1 MRVLITLAVIELL
14 HQLRRRV
21 AKHERYRLR
30 ELRDDLEARLGIKLP
45 ELSMGMSGDCV
56 QAVEEGATLV
66 RVGGGVSWDLAA
78 PKNKFHNKQADIWL
92 IGKDFNYDALSAQEI
107 DDWYRFGKI
116 PKDAPVYHTETN
128 KNTGKYELGG
138 IPEGQYFL
146 VILDSYGRD
155 AAQNLTELDDKQQ
168 LQKKLPNWDAF
179 ELFNVG
185 PRSCLVQMVTVKRGE
200 TVNIKPGTIG

>member
-1 MRVLITLAVIELL
+1 MKKIKRSYLALAIGLALAFTAPQAASAAGAACGTVTGAVYT
-14 HQLRRRV
+14 HGS
-21 AKHERYRLR
+21 ER
-30 ELRDDLEARLGIKLP
+30 
-45 ELSMGMSGDCV
+45 GMKIASSPD
-56 QAVEEGATLV
+56 ASA
-66 RVGGGVSWDLAA
+66 GGLAA
-78 PKNKFHNKQADIWL
+78 PKNKFHDKQADIWL

-128 KNTGKYELGG
+128 KNTGKYEFGG

>member
-1 MRVLITLAVIELL
+1 MRQFYQCLVIGLALALSAAASLPAASAAPAVGTVTGSVYT
-14 HQLRRRV
+14 HGS
-21 AKHERYRLR
+21 ERGMKIASAP
-30 ELRDDLEARLGIKLP
+30 DASAGGI
-45 ELSMGMSGDCV
+45 
-56 QAVEEGATLV
+56 
-66 RVGGGVSWDLAA
+66 SWDLAA
-78 PKNKFHNKQADIWL
+78 PKNKFHDKEADVWL
-92 IGKDFNYDALSAQEI
+92 IGKDFTYDKLSDKEI

-116 PKDAPVYHTETN
+116 PANAPIYHTETD
-128 KNTGKYELGG
+128 KKTGKYEFHD
-138 IPEGQYFL
+138 IPEGTYFL

>member
-1 MRVLITLAVIELL
+1 MKIASSPD
-14 HQLRRRV
+14 
-21 AKHERYRLR
+21 AS
-30 ELRDDLEARLGIKLP
+30 A
-45 ELSMGMSGDCV
+45 
-56 QAVEEGATLV
+56 
-66 RVGGGVSWDLAA
+66 GGVSWDLAA
-78 PKNKFHNKQADIWL
+78 PKNKFHDKQADIWL

-107 DDWYRFGKI
+107 DDWYRFDKI
-116 PKDAPVYHTETN
+116 PKDAPVYHTETD
-128 KNTGKYELGG
+128 KNTGKYEFGG

-168 LQKKLPNWDAF
+168 LQKKLPNWDTF